1 MRKCVFSETDSCLND
16 SKLFFERENEKKR
29 KEEKGKIGRKK
40 RKRRN
45 GFVSPFTRFPLFFV
59 SFRVRQCES

>member
-1 MRKCVFSETDSCLND
+1 MCVFSETESCLND
-16 SKLFFERENEKKR
+16 SILFFERKDKKKR
-29 KEEKGKIGRKK
+29 KARLKEG

-45 GFVSPFTRFPLFFV
+45 GFVSPFARFPLFFV

>member
-16 SKLFFERENEKKR
+16 SKLFLREKKKR
-29 KEEKGKIGRKK
+29 REGQDWKEKME
-40 RKRRN
+40 RRN